1 MLDRGCL
8 VGVGCLDISRC
19 GQFGRIGCEN
29 VVGVLYARVC
39 ARVSGVWEG
48 RLGWEGA
55 FKGSGRGLGGVFR
68 VGVVCG
74 PR

>member
-1 MLDRGCL
+1 M
-8 VGVGCLDISRC
+8 
-19 GQFGRIGCEN
+19 
-29 VVGVLYARVC
+29 VGVLYAHVC
-39 ARVSGVWEG
+39 ARGEG